1 MKMKQKKV
9 YLTVGI
15 PGVGKTSFI
24 RKQVEKNG
32 GIHVSRDEVR
42 FSMLKDGDEY
52 FGIENQVFE
61 AFVKKVQEAIDNE
74 EGPAD
79 VYVDATH
86 ISWGSRKK
94 ILSRLNFSNVK
105 ETIMLFFDVSA
116 ETALA
121 RNATR
126 TGRSLVP
133 ESAMLSMARNIT
145 KPIPS
150 KYTRVWTINEDGE
163 VISIE

>member
-1 MKMKQKKV
+1 MKMKQKRV
-9 YLTVGI
+9 FLTVGI
-15 PGVGKTSFI
+15 PGVGKTTFI
-24 RKQVEKNG
+24 RKQIEENG
-32 GIHVSRDEVR
+32 GTHVSRDEVR

-52 FGIENQVFE
+52 FGIEDAVFE
-61 AFVKKVQEAIDNE
+61 AFVKKVQTAIDDEN
-74 EGPAD
+74 GPED

-86 ISWGSRKK
+86 ISWGSRRK

-105 ETIMLFFDVSA
+105 EIIMLYFDVSA

-121 RNATR
+121 RNSMR

-133 ESAMLSMARNIT
+133 ETAILSMAKNLT
-145 KPIPS
+145 KPVPGGRS
-150 KYTRVWTINEDGE
+150 KVWTINERGE